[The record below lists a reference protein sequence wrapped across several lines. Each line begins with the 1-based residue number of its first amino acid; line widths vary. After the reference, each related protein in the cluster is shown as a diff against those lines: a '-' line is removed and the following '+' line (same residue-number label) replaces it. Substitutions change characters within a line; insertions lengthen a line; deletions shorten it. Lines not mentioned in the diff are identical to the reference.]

1 MSDLNAYDQALCQI
15 GDLPD
20 VTALGSGK
28 VRDLFAV
35 GDHAL
40 LLIASDRVS
49 AYDEILPTPIPGK
62 GEVLTGITTFWLD
75 FLGVPNHLLSTD
87 PHTYGYGL
95 DAFAE
100 VLAGRSM
107 LCKRAEVIPIECVA
121 RGYLV
126 GSGWAEYQET
136 GSVCGVTLPPGLQ
149 LADRLPEPI
158 FTPAYKAPMGEHD
171 ENITFARMG
180 ELVGEETAAEL
191 RDLTLDLYT
200 RAANHCLERGII
212 LADTKFEFGHLDG
225 QIILIDE
232 VCTPDS
238 SRFWPADS
246 YEPGRDQASFDKQM
260 VRDWVRE
267 HGTSSP
273 LPEELIAQVQAR
285 YAEAY
290 GRLSSPD

>member
-1 MSDLNAYDQALCQI
+1 MTAMSEYRQALAQI
-15 GDLPD
+15 SALPD

-28 VRDLFAV
+28 VRDLFSV
-35 GDHAL
+35 GDDAL
-40 LLIASDRVS
+40 LLVASDRVS
-49 AYDEILPTPIPGK
+49 AFDEILPTPIPGK
-62 GEVLTGITTFWLD
+62 GEVLTAITTFWLD
-75 FLGVPNHLLSTD
+75 CLGFPNHLLSTD

-95 DAFAE
+95 DAFSD

-126 GSGWAEYQET
+126 GSGWAEYQESGT
-136 GSVCGVTLPPGLQ
+136 VCGVPLPEGLQ

-171 ENITFARMG
+171 ENITFERMA
-180 ELVGEETAAEL
+180 ELVGEGTAAEL
-191 RDLTLDLYT
+191 RDITLDLYT
-200 RAANHCLERGII
+200 RAAAHCAERGII
-212 LADTKFEFGHLDG
+212 LADTKFEFGFLDG

-238 SRFWPADS
+238 SRFWPADE

-260 VRDWVRE
+260 VRDWVKA
-267 HGTSSP
+267 HGTEGE
-273 LPEELIAQVQAR
+273 LPDELIAQVQAR

-290 GRLSSPD
+290 GRLTA